1 MIETVLVCCCFSFFL
16 ALLASSS
23 FPFFIPFS
31 PLPSPSN
38 IMHIGLPAGVLNIV
52 SGLGPDAGAPLSTHD
67 DVDKVSFTGSLPTA
81 QKIMAG
87 AALGPRAIS
96 LELGGKSPLI
106 VFDDAEGFL
115 EAVVDWILTGI
126 LWGSGQV
133 CSATSRVLIQKGI
146 YQRVLDRIK
155 DR

>member
-1 MIETVLVCCCFSFFL
+1 MFLRFHFSRLSDGVVSSVVFLSSLLCRVLLSLDV
-16 ALLASSS
+16 
-23 FPFFIPFS
+23 
-31 PLPSPSN
+31 
-38 IMHIGLPAGVLNIV
+38 GLPAGVLNIV

-67 DVDKVSFTGSLPTA
+67 DIDKISFTGSLPTA

-106 VFDDAEGFL
+106 AFDDAEGFL

-133 CSATSRVLIQKGI
+133 CSATSRVLLQKGI

-155 DR
+155 ER